1 MNRHII
7 YKIIALVAWIMS
19 LLSCTADLPATDTP
33 LAGEGEGVLQLSV
46 PLTRSM
52 PTTDETGEQA
62 ATADERRITSL
73 WFLAYPTTDGDGE
86 TLVKKLDTNK
96 LEHDTYKP
104 FSIKMKYGTYRIYVV
119 ANVPELTAGT
129 TEDELKAIILKY
141 KEGDEVSLPSPTST
155 YGLPMVY
162 QMPTTYTLS
171 STTGS
176 DILADLVYTC
186 VKVRYTLVFDNTT
199 NGISNPVFGTNV
211 LKINGVSVRN
221 IADRAPLLPGT
232 DISTDLTLFD
242 TDASGAFNGT
252 YQVGAY
258 DPADPDNN
266 NYTFS
271 KTTIEYTEAGQWA
284 YRGTFYLPEHYVTAD
299 TQADQTQML
308 IAATLYTASGVS
320 RASLEYTIELG
331 DTQGQT
337 DAVGGNNVRQLP
349 RGRFYDITG
358 RITGL
363 GNKIEATAAVQD
375 WTLQTVDAE
384 LNGPYYLYVAET
396 SVALEAGKDVTVA
409 CRTDAPKLRYESP
422 KYTLSD
428 GTETDIYQ
436 VEFNRDEAG
445 AYASFTVRIHPNMPP
460 VADAATIEGIA
471 KYFYIVAGGL
481 KKKIEVSPL
490 KLEPYLIVTPQNYTV
505 YIKEVSN
512 LTTYAVTYTYRTNL
526 TNIQVAANK
535 DINHVGTAV
544 DGQPFTAAN
553 AHNGTVSN
561 GTGTLVCTL
570 DEPYVSGN
578 FPNANT
584 ATYTFTATGYEKE
597 LTETATLQII
607 PNATSYRL
615 HFRPLTDDWSNPH
628 IYVYQPLYTPGGA
641 EVQIKSGGEQLGENA
656 ILYGFTGCVTF
667 KGWTDEGGPISNY
680 WPNATEGSIVTA
692 SSGFDPATDINNNLN
707 SDDEEYYWGVDYC
720 PSFREDCCAGY
731 NVNRKWPGVKM
742 KEDTENPGW
751 YYFDLPLLAEPGT
764 ALIMFA
770 DGHNGPASTDTSGK
784 YRYPAH
790 MVPGVPLYNF
800 ADKDGWFLYDY
811 TQGDKNEFVDDK
823 PDIMDR
829 MTFKDGTYR
838 IWLTNNSSGYNDIH
852 LWTTD
857 GTAYKTWNV
866 GEDLVYDNTT
876 SRYYYDVTVSD
887 AWRPTGNI
895 NYKLHNNGG
904 NPQTGDLTIY
914 SSQWQ
919 TVTGKDYDYEVYL

>member
-1 MNRHII
+1 
-7 YKIIALVAWIMS
+7 MS

-46 PLTRSM
+46 PLTRSV
-52 PTTDETGEQA
+52 PTTDGEPGSQD
-62 ATADERRITSL
+62 DERRITSL
-73 WFLAYPTTDGDGE
+73 WFLAYPTPDGDGE
-86 TLVKKLDTNK
+86 TLVKKLDTDE
-96 LEHDTYKP
+96 LTHDYKT
-104 FSIKMKYGTYRIYVV
+104 FTIKMKYGTYRIYVV

-129 TEDELKAIILKY
+129 TEDELEAIILKY
-141 KEGDEVSLPSPTST
+141 KEGDTVSLPSPTGN
-155 YGLPMVY
+155 GLPMVY
-162 QMPTTYTLS
+162 QREEYYTLS
-171 STTGS
+171 STS
-176 DILADLVYTC
+176 APNILADLVYTC

-199 NGISNPVFGTNV
+199 NGISNPVFGNNV
-211 LKINGVSVRN
+211 LEIDRVSVRN

-232 DISTDLTLFD
+232 NISTGLTLFD
-242 TDASGAFNGT
+242 TDASGAFNGQ
-252 YQVGAY
+252 YYLGAY
-258 DPADPDNN
+258 DASTPDD
-266 NYTFS
+266 YKFS
-271 KTTIEYTEAGQWA
+271 KTTINNTEAGQWA
-284 YRGTFYLPEHYVTAD
+284 YRGTFYLPEHYVTAETKD
-299 TQADQTQML
+299 RQTQML
-308 IAATLYTASGVS
+308 IAATLYTADGVS
-320 RASLEYTIELG
+320 RATLEYTIELG

-337 DAVGGNNVRQLP
+337 DAVGGKVRQLP
-349 RGRFYDITG
+349 RGRYYDITG

-375 WTLQTVDAE
+375 WTLQTVDAK
-384 LNGPYYLYVAET
+384 LNGPYYLYVAQT
-396 SVALEAGKDVTVA
+396 SIEELAAGQDVTVA
-409 CRTDAPKLRYESP
+409 CHTDAPSLSYESP
-422 KYTLSD
+422 TYSLN
-428 GTETDIYQ
+428 GQDIPIYE
-436 VEFNRDEAG
+436 VEFNRDETG
-445 AYASFTVRIHPNMPP
+445 AYTSFTVRIHPNMPP

-481 KKKIEVSPL
+481 KKKIDVSQL
-490 KLEPYLIVTPQNYTV
+490 LLEPYLIVTPQNYTV

-512 LTTYAVTYTYRTNL
+512 EESFAVTYTYRTNL
-526 TNIQVAANK
+526 PQIQVATDK
-535 DINHVGTAV
+535 DIANLSTAA
-544 DGQPFTAAN
+544 DGDEFTAAN

-570 DEPYVSGN
+570 DKPHVSGN

-584 ATYTFTATGYEKE
+584 ATYTFTATGYGNT

-641 EVQIKSGGEQLGENA
+641 EVQIPSNPAGENA

-667 KGWTDEGGPISNY
+667 KGWTDEGGPIGNY
-680 WPNATEGSIVTA
+680 WPTATEGSIVTA
-692 SSGFDPATDINNNLN
+692 TTGFDPSTNINGEPN
-707 SDDEEYYWGVDYC
+707 SANAEYYWGVDYC
-720 PSFREDCCAGY
+720 PDFREGCCASA
-731 NVNRKWPGVKM
+731 VNRKWPGVKM

-751 YYFDLPLLAEPGT
+751 FYFDLPLLAEPGT

-770 DGHNGPASTDTSGK
+770 DGHESDDK
-784 YRYPAH
+784 DVQHRYPAH
-790 MVPGVPLYNF
+790 MVPGIPLYNF

-823 PDIMDR
+823 PDIMDK

-866 GEDLVYDNTT
+866 GEDLVYDTAT
-876 SRYYYDVTVSD
+876 GYYYYDVIVSD

-904 NPQTGDLTIY
+904 NPQTGNLTIY

-919 TVTGKDYDYEVYL
+919 TVTGKDYDYEVSL

>member
-7 YKIIALVAWIMS
+7 YKIMALLAWIMS

-46 PLTRSM
+46 PLTRSV

-62 ATADERRITSL
+62 ATAAERRITSL
-73 WFLAYPTTDGDGE
+73 WFLAYPTTEGE
-86 TLVKKLDTNK
+86 TLVKKLDTNE
-96 LEHDTYKP
+96 LTHDYKT
-104 FSIKMKYGTYRIYVV
+104 FSIKMKYGTYHIYVV

-129 TEDELKAIILKY
+129 TEDELKTIILKY
-141 KEGDEVSLPSPTST
+141 KEGDAVSLPSPTST

-162 QMPTTYTLS
+162 QREENYTLS
-171 STTGS
+171 STS
-176 DILADLVYTC
+176 APNILAALVYTC
-186 VKVRYTLVFDNTT
+186 VKVRYTLVFDNA
-199 NGISNPVFGTNV
+199 GISNAFGTNV
-211 LKINGVSVRN
+211 LKIDRVSVRN

-232 DISTDLTLFD
+232 VISSGLTLFD

-258 DPADPDNN
+258 DPADPDNT

-271 KTTIEYTEAGQWA
+271 ETTIEYTEAGQWA
-284 YRGTFYLPEHYVTAD
+284 YRGTFYLPEHYVTAE
-299 TQADQTQML
+299 TQDRQTQML
-308 IAATLYTASGVS
+308 IAATLYTAEGVS
-320 RASLEYTIELG
+320 RATLEYTIELG

-337 DAVGGNNVRQLP
+337 GAVGSKRLP
-349 RGRFYDITG
+349 RGRYYDITG

-384 LNGPYYLYVAET
+384 LNGPYYLYVAQT
-396 SVALEAGKDVTVA
+396 SVALEAGQDVTVA
-409 CRTDAPKLRYESP
+409 CRTDAPSLNYESP
-422 KYTLSD
+422 KYTPEG
-428 GTETDIYQ
+428 GTKTDIYQ
-436 VEFNRDEAG
+436 VDFNRDEAG
-445 AYASFTVRIHPNMPP
+445 AYTSFTVRIHPNMPP
-460 VADAATIEGIA
+460 VANAATIEGIA
-471 KYFYIVAGGL
+471 KYFYIVTGGL
-481 KKKIEVSPL
+481 KKKIDVSQL
-490 KLEPYLIVTPQNYTV
+490 QLEPYLIVTPQNYTV

-512 LTTYAVTYTYRTNL
+512 EKSFAVSYTYRTNL
-526 TNIQVAANK
+526 TDIQVAANK
-535 DINHVGTAV
+535 NIANLSTAADGTT
-544 DGQPFTAAN
+544 FTATN
-553 AHNGTVSN
+553 AYNGTVNN
-561 GTGTLVCTL
+561 GNGTLVCTL
-570 DEPYVSGN
+570 DKPYVSGN

-584 ATYTFTATGYEKE
+584 ATYTFTATGYGNT

-641 EVQIKSGGEQLGENA
+641 EVQITSGGEKLGENA

-667 KGWTDEGGPISNY
+667 KGWTDEGGPIENY
-680 WPNATEGSIVTA
+680 WPNATEGNIVTA
-692 SSGFDPATDINNNLN
+692 TSGFDPATDINNNLN

-720 PSFREDCCAGY
+720 PDFREDCCAGDN

-770 DGHNGPASTDTSGK
+770 DGHSGPSDNNAR

-790 MVPGVPLYNF
+790 MVPGIPLYNF

-823 PDIMDR
+823 PNIPSI
-829 MTFKDGTYR
+829 TYR
-838 IWLTNNSSGYNDIH
+838 FRYTGNQYTRIHIWLSNSTYTGWNN
-852 LWTTD
+852 TD
-857 GTAYKTWNV
+857 GRGALIAGDGYKYF
-866 GEDLVYDNTT
+866 DLTIQTNWITT
-876 SRYYYDVTVSD
+876 NQTV
-887 AWRPTGNI
+887 
-895 NYKLHNNGG
+895 NYILHDDGSNK
-904 NPQTGDLTIY
+904 TGDLTITPD
-914 SSQWQ
+914 QWK
-919 TVTGKDYDYEVYL
+919 TVTGQDYDYEVSLQ

>member
-1 MNRHII
+1 
-7 YKIIALVAWIMS
+7 MS

-46 PLTRSM
+46 PLTRSV
-52 PTTDETGEQA
+52 PTTDGEPGSQD

-73 WFLAYPTTDGDGE
+73 WFLAYPTTDSDGE
-86 TLVKKLDTNK
+86 TLVKKLDTDE
-96 LEHDTYKP
+96 LTHDYKT
-104 FSIKMKYGTYRIYVV
+104 FSIKMKYGTYHIYVV

-141 KEGDEVSLPSPTST
+141 KEGDAVSLPSPTST

-162 QMPTTYTLS
+162 QMPTAYTLS

-186 VKVRYTLVFDNTT
+186 VKVRYTLVFDNAD
-199 NGISNPVFGTNV
+199 ISNAFGTNV
-211 LKINGVSVRN
+211 LKIDGVSVRN
-221 IADRAPLLPGT
+221 IADLAPLLPGT
-232 DISTDLTLFD
+232 DISASLKLFD
-242 TDASGAFNGT
+242 HTSDVFNGT
-252 YQVGAY
+252 YHVGAY
-258 DPADPDNN
+258 APADPDNN

-299 TQADQTQML
+299 TQDRQTQML
-308 IAATLYTASGVS
+308 IAATLYTADGVL
-320 RASLEYTIELG
+320 RATLEYTIELG

-337 DAVGGNNVRQLP
+337 GEVGGKVRQLP
-349 RGRFYDITG
+349 RGRYYDITG

-375 WTLQTVDAE
+375 WKLETVNAE

-396 SVALEAGKDVTVA
+396 SVALEAGQDVTVA
-409 CRTDAPKLRYESP
+409 CRTDAPSLSYESP
-422 KYTLSD
+422 KYTPEG

-436 VEFNRDEAG
+436 VDFNRDETG
-445 AYASFTVRIHPNMPP
+445 ACTSFTVRIHPNMPP
-460 VADAATIEGIA
+460 VADAATIKGIA

-512 LTTYAVTYTYRTNL
+512 EESFAVTYTYRTNL
-526 TNIQVAANK
+526 TDIKVATDK

-544 DGQPFTAAN
+544 DDQPFTAAN
-553 AHNGTVSN
+553 AYREKVSN

-570 DEPYVSGN
+570 DKPYVSGN

-584 ATYTFTATGYEKE
+584 ATYTFTATGYEKT

-628 IYVYQPLYTPGGA
+628 IYVYQPLYTPGGT
-641 EVQIKSGGEQLGENA
+641 EITIPSNPEGENA
-656 ILYGFTGCVTF
+656 ILYGFTGKITFLGWSGQGGTVTNPVPEE
-667 KGWTDEGGPISNY
+667 TDKNGAKYPVGIEYDPKNT
-680 WPNATEGSIVTA
+680 NTSIYNI
-692 SSGFDPATDINNNLN
+692 DI
-707 SDDEEYYWGVDYC
+707 DYC
-720 PSFREDCCAGY
+720 PNFREGCCAD
-731 NVNRKWPGVKM
+731 NAVNRKWPGVKM

-770 DGHNGPASTDTSGK
+770 DGHESDNKDVQH
-784 YRYPAH
+784 RYPAH
-790 MVPGVPLYNF
+790 MVPGIPLYNF

-811 TQGDKNEFVDDK
+811 KQGDKNEFVDDK
-823 PDIMDR
+823 PDIMDK

-838 IWLTNNSSGYNDIH
+838 IWLTNNSSGYKNIH

-876 SRYYYDVTVSD
+876 SRYYYDVIVSD

-904 NPQTGDLTIY
+904 NPQTGNLTIY

-919 TVTGKDYDYEVYL
+919 TVTGKDYDYEVSL

>member
-7 YKIIALVAWIMS
+7 YKIMALLAWIMS

-46 PLTRSM
+46 PLTRSV
-52 PTTDETGEQA
+52 PTTDDEPGSQD

-86 TLVKKLDTNK
+86 TLVKKLDTDE
-96 LEHDTYKP
+96 LTHDYKT
-104 FSIKMKYGTYRIYVV
+104 FSIKMKYGTYHIYVV

-141 KEGDEVSLPSPTST
+141 KEGDAVSLPNPTST

-162 QMPTTYTLS
+162 QMPTAYTLS

-199 NGISNPVFGTNV
+199 NGISNPVFGNNV
-211 LKINGVSVRN
+211 LKIDRVSVRN

-242 TDASGAFNGT
+242 TDASGAFNGQ
-252 YQVGAY
+252 YYVGAY
-258 DPADPDNN
+258 DASNPD

-284 YRGTFYLPEHYVTAD
+284 YRGTFYLPEHYVTAE

-308 IAATLYTASGVS
+308 IAATLYTAEGVS
-320 RASLEYTIELG
+320 RATLEYTIELG

-337 DAVGGNNVRQLP
+337 DAVGGKVRQLP
-349 RGRFYDITG
+349 RGRYYDITG

-375 WTLQTVDAE
+375 WKLETVNAE
-384 LNGPYYLYVAET
+384 LNGPYYLYVAQT

-409 CRTDAPKLRYESP
+409 CRTDAPTLSYESP
-422 KYTLSD
+422 TYSLN
-428 GTETDIYQ
+428 GQDIPIYE
-436 VEFNRDEAG
+436 VEFNRDETG
-445 AYASFTVRIHPNMPP
+445 AYTSFTVRIHPNMPP

-471 KYFYIVAGGL
+471 KYFYIVASGL
-481 KKKIEVSPL
+481 KKKIDVSPL

-512 LTTYAVTYTYRTNL
+512 EESFAVTYTYRTNL
-526 TNIQVAANK
+526 TQIQVVANK
-535 DINHVGTAV
+535 DIANLSTAADGTT
-544 DGQPFTAAN
+544 FTATN
-553 AHNGTVSN
+553 AYNGTVN
-561 GTGTLVCTL
+561 EGTGTLVCTL
-570 DEPYVSGN
+570 DNPYVSGN

-584 ATYTFTATGYEKE
+584 ATYTFTAIGYGNT

-641 EVQIKSGGEQLGENA
+641 EVQITSGGELLGENA

-667 KGWTDEGGPISNY
+667 KGWMDEGGPIENY
-680 WPNATEGSIVTA
+680 WPNATEGNIVTA
-692 SSGFDPATDINNNLN
+692 TSGFDPATDIDGNLTTAT
-707 SDDEEYYWGVDYC
+707 EEYYWGVDYC
-720 PSFREDCCAGY
+720 PDFREDCCASA
-731 NVNRKWPGVKM
+731 VNRKWPGVKM

-751 YYFDLPLLAEPGT
+751 FYFDLPLLAEPGT

-770 DGHNGPASTDTSGK
+770 DGHESDDK
-784 YRYPAH
+784 DVQHRYPAH
-790 MVPGVPLYNF
+790 MVPGIPLYNF

-823 PDIMDR
+823 PDIMDK

-838 IWLTNNSSGYNDIH
+838 IWCQTPYTHIHIWIPNGADYTNWNDNSGLLTDAGNGWKYFDLNVSSSWKPN
-852 LWTTD
+852 
-857 GTAYKTWNV
+857 GT
-866 GEDLVYDNTT
+866 
-876 SRYYYDVTVSD
+876 
-887 AWRPTGNI
+887 I
-895 NYKLHNNGG
+895 NYILHTGDNK
-904 NPQTGDLTIY
+904 TGDLTITADK
-914 SSQWQ
+914 WK
-919 TVTGKDYDYEVYL
+919 TVTGQDYDYEVYL

>member
-7 YKIIALVAWIMS
+7 YKIIALVAWIIS

-46 PLTRSM
+46 PLTRSV
-52 PTTDETGEQA
+52 PTTDGEPGKQA

-73 WFLAYPTTDGDGE
+73 WFLAYPTTDGEGE
-86 TLVKKLDTNK
+86 TLVKKLDTNE
-96 LEHDTYKP
+96 LEHDTYKT
-104 FSIKMKYGTYRIYVV
+104 FTIKMKYGTYHIYVV

-129 TEDELKAIILKY
+129 TEDELKTIILKY
-141 KEGDEVSLPSPTST
+141 KEGDAVSLPSPTST

-162 QMPTTYTLS
+162 QREEDYTLS
-171 STTGS
+171 STS
-176 DILADLVYTC
+176 APNILADLVYTC
-186 VKVRYTLVFDNTT
+186 VKVRYTLVFDNA
-199 NGISNPVFGTNV
+199 GISNAFGTNV
-211 LKINGVSVRN
+211 LKIDGVSVRN
-221 IADRAPLLPGT
+221 IADLAPLLPGT
-232 DISTDLTLFD
+232 NISTGLTLFD
-242 TDASGAFNGT
+242 TDASGAFNGQ
-252 YQVGAY
+252 YYVGAY
-258 DPADPDNN
+258 DASNPD

-284 YRGTFYLPEHYVTAD
+284 YRGTFYLPEHYVTAE

-308 IAATLYTASGVS
+308 IAATLYTADGVS
-320 RASLEYTIELG
+320 RATLEYTIELG

-337 DAVGGNNVRQLP
+337 GAVGGKVRQLP
-349 RGRFYDITG
+349 RGRYYDITG

-384 LNGPYYLYVAET
+384 LNGPYYLYVAQT
-396 SVALEAGKDVTVA
+396 SVALEAGQDVTVA
-409 CRTDAPKLRYESP
+409 CRTDAPSLSYESP
-422 KYTLSD
+422 KYTPEG

-436 VEFNRDEAG
+436 VDFNRDETG
-445 AYASFTVRIHPNMPP
+445 ACTSFTVRIHPNMPP
-460 VADAATIEGIA
+460 VADAATINEIA

-481 KKKIEVSPL
+481 KKKIDVSPL

-512 LTTYAVTYTYRTNL
+512 ETSFAVTYTYRTNL
-526 TNIQVAANK
+526 PDIQVATDK
-535 DINHVGTAV
+535 DIDHVVTAV
-544 DGQPFTAAN
+544 GDLSFTAAN
-553 AHNGTVSN
+553 AYNGTVSN

-570 DEPYVSGN
+570 DKPHVSGN

-584 ATYTFTATGYEKE
+584 ATYTFTATGYGNT

-628 IYVYQPLYTPGGA
+628 IYVYQPLYTPGGT
-641 EVQIKSGGEQLGENA
+641 EITIPSTPEGENA
-656 ILYGFTGCVTF
+656 ILYGFTGKITFLGWSGQGGTVTNPVPEE
-667 KGWTDEGGPISNY
+667 TDKNGAKYQVGIEYDPKNT
-680 WPNATEGSIVTA
+680 NTSIYNI
-692 SSGFDPATDINNNLN
+692 DI
-707 SDDEEYYWGVDYC
+707 DYC
-720 PSFREDCCAGY
+720 PDFRKDCCASA
-731 NVNRKWPGVKM
+731 VNRKWPGVKM

-770 DGHNGPASTDTSGK
+770 DGHSGPASTDTSGK

-790 MVPGVPLYNF
+790 MVPGIPLYNF

-823 PDIMDR
+823 PDIMDK
-829 MTFKDGTYR
+829 TDYLPDGTYR
-838 IWLTNNSSGYNDIH
+838 IWCKTNYTRIHIWIPNGAIYTGWDSGLGELTDASNGYKYFDLNVSSS
-852 LWTTD
+852 WKPS
-857 GTAYKTWNV
+857 GTINYI
-866 GEDLVYDNTT
+866 LH
-876 SRYYYDVTVSD
+876 
-887 AWRPTGNI
+887 TGND
-895 NYKLHNNGG
+895 
-904 NPQTGDLTIY
+904 QTGNLTI
-914 SSQWQ
+914 SAAQWR

>member
-7 YKIIALVAWIMS
+7 YKIMALLAWIMS

-46 PLTRSM
+46 PLTRSV
-52 PTTDETGEQA
+52 PTTDGETGEQA
-62 ATADERRITSL
+62 ATAAERRITSL
-73 WFLAYPTTDGDGE
+73 WFLAYPTTEGE

-96 LEHDTYKP
+96 LEHNTYKT
-104 FSIKMKYGTYRIYVV
+104 FSIKMKYGTYHIYVV

-141 KEGDEVSLPSPTST
+141 KEGDAVSLPSPTST

-162 QMPTTYTLS
+162 QMPTAYTLS

-199 NGISNPVFGTNV
+199 NGISNPVFGNNV
-211 LKINGVSVRN
+211 LKIDRVSVRN

-232 DISTDLTLFD
+232 NISTDLTLFD
-242 TDASGAFNGT
+242 HTSEVFNGQ

-271 KTTIEYTEAGQWA
+271 KTTIEYTEAEQWA

-299 TQADQTQML
+299 TQDRQTQML
-308 IAATLYTASGVS
+308 IAATLYTAEGVS
-320 RASLEYTIELG
+320 RATLEYTIELG

-337 DAVGGNNVRQLP
+337 DAVGGKVRQLP
-349 RGRFYDITG
+349 RGRYYDITG

-375 WTLQTVDAE
+375 WTLQTVDAK
-384 LNGPYYLYVAET
+384 LNGPYYLYVAQT

-409 CRTDAPKLRYESP
+409 CRTDAPSLSYESP
-422 KYTLSD
+422 TYTLSD
-428 GTETDIYQ
+428 GTKTDIYQ
-436 VEFNRDEAG
+436 VDFNRDETG
-445 AYASFTVRIHPNMPP
+445 CTSFTVRIHPNMPP
-460 VADAATIEGIA
+460 VADAKTIDEIA

-481 KKKIEVSPL
+481 KKKIDVSPL

-512 LTTYAVTYTYRTNL
+512 EESFAVTYTYRTNL
-526 TNIQVAANK
+526 PQIQVATDK
-535 DINHVGTAV
+535 DINNLSTAA
-544 DGQPFTAAN
+544 DGDEFTAAN
-553 AHNGTVSN
+553 AHNGTVNN
-561 GTGTLVCTL
+561 GNGTLVCTL
-570 DEPYVSGN
+570 DKPHVSGN

-584 ATYTFTATGYEKE
+584 ATYTFTATGYGNT

-628 IYVYQPLYTPGGA
+628 IYVYQPLYTPGGT
-641 EVQIKSGGEQLGENA
+641 EITIPSNPEGENA
-656 ILYGFTGCVTF
+656 ILYGFTGKITFLGWSGQGGTVTNPVPEE
-667 KGWTDEGGPISNY
+667 TDKNGAKYQVGIEYDPKNT
-680 WPNATEGSIVTA
+680 NTSIYNI
-692 SSGFDPATDINNNLN
+692 DI
-707 SDDEEYYWGVDYC
+707 DYC
-720 PSFREDCCAGY
+720 PDFRKDCCASA
-731 NVNRKWPGVKM
+731 VNRKWPGVKM

-770 DGHNGPASTDTSGK
+770 NGHSGPASTDTSGK

-790 MVPGVPLYNF
+790 MVPGIPLYNF

-823 PDIMDR
+823 PNILDKTDYLP
-829 MTFKDGTYR
+829 DGTYR
-838 IWLTNNSSGYNDIH
+838 IWCKTNYTRIHIWIPNGAIYTEWDSGLGELTDAGNGYKYFDLNVSSS
-852 LWTTD
+852 WKPS
-857 GTAYKTWNV
+857 GTINYI
-866 GEDLVYDNTT
+866 LH
-876 SRYYYDVTVSD
+876 
-887 AWRPTGNI
+887 TGND
-895 NYKLHNNGG
+895 KTG
-904 NPQTGDLTIY
+904 NLTI
-914 SSQWQ
+914 SAAQWR
-919 TVTGKDYDYEVYL
+919 TVTGKDYDYEVYLQ

>member
-1 MNRHII
+1 
-7 YKIIALVAWIMS
+7 MS

-46 PLTRSM
+46 PLTRSL
-52 PTTDETGEQA
+52 PTTVGEPGSQD
-62 ATADERRITSL
+62 ATAGERRITSL
-73 WFLAYPTTDGDGE
+73 WFLAYPTTEGDGE
-86 TLVKKLDTNK
+86 TLVKKLDTDE
-96 LEHDTYKP
+96 LTHDYKT
-104 FSIKMKYGTYRIYVV
+104 FSIKMKYGTYNIYVV
-119 ANVPELTAGT
+119 ANVPELTTGT
-129 TEDELKAIILKY
+129 TEKELKAIILKY

-162 QMPTTYTLS
+162 QMPTAYTLS
-171 STTGS
+171 STS
-176 DILADLVYTC
+176 APNILADLVYTC
-186 VKVRYTLVFDNTT
+186 VKVRYTLVFDNA
-199 NGISNPVFGTNV
+199 GISNAFGTNV
-211 LKINGVSVRN
+211 LKIDGVSVRN
-221 IADRAPLLPGT
+221 IADLAPLLPGT
-232 DISTDLTLFD
+232 NISTGLTLFD
-242 TDASGAFNGT
+242 TDASGAFNGQ
-252 YQVGAY
+252 YYVGAY
-258 DPADPDNN
+258 DASNPD

-299 TQADQTQML
+299 TQDRQTQML
-308 IAATLYTASGVS
+308 IAARLYTAEGVS
-320 RASLEYTIELG
+320 RATLEYTIELG

-337 DAVGGNNVRQLP
+337 DAVGGKVRQLP
-349 RGRFYDITG
+349 RGRYYDITG

-384 LNGPYYLYVAET
+384 LNGPYYLYVAQT

-409 CRTDAPKLRYESP
+409 CRTDAPSLSYESP
-422 KYTLSD
+422 KYTPEG

-436 VEFNRDEAG
+436 VDFNRDEMG
-445 AYASFTVRIHPNMPP
+445 ACTSFTVRIHPNMPP
-460 VADAATIEGIA
+460 VADAATINEIA

-481 KKKIEVSPL
+481 KKKIDVSPL

-526 TNIQVAANK
+526 PRIQVATDK
-535 DINHVGTAV
+535 DINNLS
-544 DGQPFTAAN
+544 TAAN
-553 AHNGTVSN
+553 GTTFTAINAYNGTVKE

-570 DEPYVSGN
+570 DKPHVSGN

-641 EVQIKSGGEQLGENA
+641 EVQIKSGGEELGENA

-667 KGWTDEGGPISNY
+667 KGWMDEGGPIENY
-680 WPNATEGSIVTA
+680 WEEAAEGSIVTA
-692 SSGFDPATDINNNLN
+692 GMGFDPSTNINEEPN
-707 SDDEEYYWGVDYC
+707 SANAEYYWGVDYC
-720 PSFREDCCAGY
+720 PNFREGCCAGY

-742 KEDTENPGW
+742 KVDEENPGW

-770 DGHNGPASTDTSGK
+770 DGHSGPASTDTSGK

-790 MVPGVPLYNF
+790 MVPGIPLYNF

-823 PDIMDR
+823 PDIMDK

-866 GEDLVYDNTT
+866 GEDLVYDTAT
-876 SRYYYDVTVSD
+876 GYYYYDVIVSD

>member
-46 PLTRSM
+46 PLTRSV
-52 PTTDETGEQA
+52 PTTDGEPGSQD

-73 WFLAYPTTDGDGE
+73 WFLAYPTTDSDGE
-86 TLVKKLDTNK
+86 TLVKKLDTDE
-96 LEHDTYKP
+96 LTHDYKT
-104 FSIKMKYGTYRIYVV
+104 FSIKMKYGTYHIYVV

-141 KEGDEVSLPSPTST
+141 KEGDAVSLPSPTST

-162 QMPTTYTLS
+162 QMPTAYTLS

-186 VKVRYTLVFDNTT
+186 VKVRYTLVFDNAD
-199 NGISNPVFGTNV
+199 ISNAFGTNV
-211 LKINGVSVRN
+211 LKIDGVSVRN
-221 IADRAPLLPGT
+221 IADLAPLLPGT
-232 DISTDLTLFD
+232 DISASLKLFD
-242 TDASGAFNGT
+242 HTSDVFNGT
-252 YQVGAY
+252 YHVGAY
-258 DPADPDNN
+258 APADPDNN

-299 TQADQTQML
+299 TQDRQTQML
-308 IAATLYTASGVS
+308 IAATLYTADGVL
-320 RASLEYTIELG
+320 RATLEYTIELG

-337 DAVGGNNVRQLP
+337 GEVGGKVRQLP
-349 RGRFYDITG
+349 RGRYYDITG

-375 WTLQTVDAE
+375 WKLETVNAE

-396 SVALEAGKDVTVA
+396 SVALEAGQDVTVA
-409 CRTDAPKLRYESP
+409 CRTDAPSLSYESP
-422 KYTLSD
+422 KYTPEG

-436 VEFNRDEAG
+436 VDFNRDETG
-445 AYASFTVRIHPNMPP
+445 ACTSFTVRIHPNMPP
-460 VADAATIEGIA
+460 VADAATIKGIA

-512 LTTYAVTYTYRTNL
+512 EESFAVTYTYRTNL
-526 TNIQVAANK
+526 TDIKVATDK

-544 DGQPFTAAN
+544 DDQPFTAAN
-553 AHNGTVSN
+553 AYREKVSN

-570 DEPYVSGN
+570 DKPYVSGN

-584 ATYTFTATGYEKE
+584 ATYTFTATGYEKT

-628 IYVYQPLYTPGGA
+628 IYVYQPLYTPGGT
-641 EVQIKSGGEQLGENA
+641 EITIPSNPEGENA
-656 ILYGFTGCVTF
+656 ILYGFTGKITFLGWSGQGGTVTNPVPEE
-667 KGWTDEGGPISNY
+667 TDKNGAKYPVGIEYDPKNT
-680 WPNATEGSIVTA
+680 NTSIYNI
-692 SSGFDPATDINNNLN
+692 DI
-707 SDDEEYYWGVDYC
+707 DYC
-720 PSFREDCCAGY
+720 PNFREGCCAD
-731 NVNRKWPGVKM
+731 NAVNRKWPGVKM

-770 DGHNGPASTDTSGK
+770 DGHESDNKDVQH
-784 YRYPAH
+784 RYPAH
-790 MVPGVPLYNF
+790 MVPGIPLYNF

-811 TQGDKNEFVDDK
+811 KQGDKNEFVDDK
-823 PDIMDR
+823 PDIMDK

-838 IWLTNNSSGYNDIH
+838 IWLTNNSSGYKNIH

-876 SRYYYDVTVSD
+876 SRYYYDVIVSD

-904 NPQTGDLTIY
+904 NPQTGNLTIY

-919 TVTGKDYDYEVYL
+919 TVTGKDYDYEVSL

>member
-46 PLTRSM
+46 PLTRSV
-52 PTTDETGEQA
+52 PTTDDKPGSQD
-62 ATADERRITSL
+62 ATAAERRITSL

-86 TLVKKLDTNK
+86 TLVKKLDTNE
-96 LEHDTYKP
+96 LEHDTYKT

-141 KEGDEVSLPSPTST
+141 KEGDAVSLPSPTST

-162 QMPTTYTLS
+162 QMPTAYTLS

-186 VKVRYTLVFDNTT
+186 VKVRYTLVFDNA
-199 NGISNPVFGTNV
+199 GISNAFGTNV
-211 LKINGVSVRN
+211 LKIDRVSVRN
-221 IADRAPLLPGT
+221 IADRAPLLPGM
-232 DISTDLTLFD
+232 DITGLTPFD
-242 TDASGAFNGT
+242 HTSDVFNGT

-271 KTTIEYTEAGQWA
+271 ETTIEYTEAGQWA
-284 YRGTFYLPEHYVTAD
+284 YRGTFYLPEYVTAE
-299 TQADQTQML
+299 TKADQTQML
-308 IAATLYTASGVS
+308 IAATLYTAEGVS
-320 RASLEYTIELG
+320 RATLEYTIELG
-331 DTQGQT
+331 DTEGQT
-337 DAVGGNNVRQLP
+337 GEVGGKVRQLP
-349 RGRFYDITG
+349 RGRYYDITG

-375 WTLQTVDAE
+375 WKLETVNAE
-384 LNGPYYLYVAET
+384 LNGPYYLYVAQT

-409 CRTDAPKLRYESP
+409 CRTDAPSLSYESP

-436 VEFNRDEAG
+436 VDFNRDETG
-445 AYASFTVRIHPNMPP
+445 CTSFTVRIHPNMPP
-460 VADAATIEGIA
+460 VADDATIKGIA

-481 KKKIEVSPL
+481 KKKIDVSPL
-490 KLEPYLIVTPQNYTV
+490 KLQPYLIVTPQNYTV

-512 LTTYAVTYTYRTNL
+512 EKSFAVTYTYRTNL
-526 TNIQVAANK
+526 TDIKVATDK
-535 DINHVGTAV
+535 DIANLSTAA
-544 DGQPFTAAN
+544 DSTTFTAIN
-553 AHNGTVSN
+553 AYNGTVKE

-570 DEPYVSGN
+570 DKPHVSGN

-584 ATYTFTATGYEKE
+584 ATYTFTATGYDKE
-597 LTETATLQII
+597 LTATATLQII

-615 HFRPLTDDWSNPH
+615 HFRPLTDDWSKPH
-628 IYVYQPLYTPGGA
+628 IYVYQPLYTPNGT
-641 EVQIKSGGEQLGENA
+641 EITIPSNPEGENA
-656 ILYGFTGCVTF
+656 ILYGFTGMITF
-667 KGWTDEGGPISNY
+667 QGWTSQGGTVTNPVPEAIDKNGAKY
-680 WPNATEGSIVTA
+680 QVETDYDPNNKKTSIYNI
-692 SSGFDPATDINNNLN
+692 DI
-707 SDDEEYYWGVDYC
+707 DYC
-720 PSFREDCCAGY
+720 PAFREDCCTGN

-742 KEDTENPGW
+742 KVDEENPGW

-770 DGHNGPASTDTSGK
+770 DGHSGPASTDTSGK

-790 MVPGVPLYNF
+790 MVPGIPLYNF

-811 TQGDKNEFVDDK
+811 KQGDKNEFVDDK
-823 PDIMDR
+823 PNILDKTDYLP
-829 MTFKDGTYR
+829 DGTYR
-838 IWLTNNSSGYNDIH
+838 IWCKTNYTRIHIWIPNGAIYTGWDSGLGELTNAGNGYKYFDLNVSSS
-852 LWTTD
+852 WKPS
-857 GTAYKTWNV
+857 GT
-866 GEDLVYDNTT
+866 
-876 SRYYYDVTVSD
+876 
-887 AWRPTGNI
+887 I
-895 NYKLHNNGG
+895 NYILHTGDSK
-904 NPQTGDLTIY
+904 TGDLTITAA
-914 SSQWQ
+914 QWK

>member
-46 PLTRSM
+46 PLTRSV
-52 PTTDETGEQA
+52 PTTDGEPGSQD

-73 WFLAYPTTDGDGE
+73 WFLAYPTTDGEGE
-86 TLVKKLDTNK
+86 TLVKKLDTNE
-96 LEHDTYKP
+96 LEHDTYKT
-104 FSIKMKYGTYRIYVV
+104 FSIKMKYGTYHIYVV

-141 KEGDEVSLPSPTST
+141 KEGDAVSLPSPTST

-162 QMPTTYTLS
+162 QREEDYTLS
-171 STTGS
+171 STS
-176 DILADLVYTC
+176 APNVLADLVYTC
-186 VKVRYTLVFDNTT
+186 VKVRYTLVFDNA
-199 NGISNPVFGTNV
+199 GISNAFGTNV
-211 LKINGVSVRN
+211 LKIDDVSVRN

-232 DISTDLTLFD
+232 NISTDLTLFD
-242 TDASGAFNGT
+242 TDASGAFNGQ
-252 YQVGAY
+252 YYVGAY
-258 DPADPDNN
+258 DASNPD

-284 YRGTFYLPEHYVTAD
+284 YRGTFYLPEHYVTAE

-308 IAATLYTASGVS
+308 IAATLYTANGVS
-320 RASLEYTIELG
+320 RATLEYTIELG

-337 DAVGGNNVRQLP
+337 GAVGGKVRQLP
-349 RGRFYDITG
+349 RGRYYDITG

-409 CRTDAPKLRYESP
+409 CRTDAPTLSYESP

-436 VEFNRDEAG
+436 VDFNRDETG
-445 AYASFTVRIHPNMPP
+445 TCTSFTVRIHPNMPP

-481 KKKIEVSPL
+481 KKKIDVSPL

-512 LTTYAVTYTYRTNL
+512 EESFAVTYTYRTNL
-526 TNIQVAANK
+526 PQIQVATDK
-535 DINHVGTAV
+535 DIDHMVTTA
-544 DGQPFTAAN
+544 DGKAFTVTN
-553 AHNGTVSN
+553 AYNGTVKE

-570 DEPYVSGN
+570 DKPHVSGN

-584 ATYTFTATGYEKE
+584 ATYTFTATGYGNT

-615 HFRPLTDDWSNPH
+615 HFRPLTDNWSNPH

-641 EVQIKSGGEQLGENA
+641 EVQITSGGEKLGENA

-667 KGWTDEGGPISNY
+667 KGWTDEGGPIGNY
-680 WPNATEGSIVTA
+680 WPTATEGSIVTA
-692 SSGFDPATDINNNLN
+692 TTGFDPSTNINGEPN
-707 SDDEEYYWGVDYC
+707 SANAEYYWGVDYC
-720 PSFREDCCAGY
+720 PDFRKDCCASA
-731 NVNRKWPGVKM
+731 VNRKWPGVKM

-751 YYFDLPLLAEPGT
+751 YYFDLPLLAEPGK

-770 DGHNGPASTDTSGK
+770 DGHESDDK
-784 YRYPAH
+784 DVQHRYPAH
-790 MVPGVPLYNF
+790 MVPGIPLYNF

-823 PDIMDR
+823 PDIMDK
-829 MTFKDGTYR
+829 TDYLPDGTYR
-838 IWLTNNSSGYNDIH
+838 IWCKTNYTRIHIWIPNGAIYTEWDSGLGELTDAGNGYKYFDLNVSSS
-852 LWTTD
+852 WKPS
-857 GTAYKTWNV
+857 GTINYI
-866 GEDLVYDNTT
+866 LH
-876 SRYYYDVTVSD
+876 
-887 AWRPTGNI
+887 TGND
-895 NYKLHNNGG
+895 
-904 NPQTGDLTIY
+904 QTGNLTI
-914 SSQWQ
+914 SAAQWR

>member
-7 YKIIALVAWIMS
+7 YKIMALLAWIMS

-46 PLTRSM
+46 PLTRSV
-52 PTTDETGEQA
+52 PTTDDEPGSQD

-73 WFLAYPTTDGDGE
+73 WFLAYPTTESEGE
-86 TLVKKLDTNK
+86 TLVKKLDTNE
-96 LEHDTYKP
+96 LEHDTYKT
-104 FSIKMKYGTYRIYVV
+104 FTIKMKYGTYHIYVV
-119 ANVPELTAGT
+119 ANVPELRAGT
-129 TEDELKAIILKY
+129 TEDELKDIILKY
-141 KEGDEVSLPSPTST
+141 KEGDAVSLPSPSST

-162 QMPTTYTLS
+162 QREEDYTLS
-171 STTGS
+171 STSAS

-199 NGISNPVFGTNV
+199 NGISNPVFGNNV
-211 LKINGVSVRN
+211 LKIDRVSVRN

-232 DISTDLTLFD
+232 DISASLKLFD
-242 TDASGAFNGT
+242 HTSDVFNGT
-252 YQVGAY
+252 YHVGAY
-258 DPADPDNN
+258 APADPDNN
-266 NYTFS
+266 NYKFS
-271 KTTIEYTEAGQWA
+271 ETTIEYTKAGQWA

-308 IAATLYTASGVS
+308 IAATLYTADGVS
-320 RASLEYTIELG
+320 RATLEYTIELG
-331 DTQGQT
+331 DTEGQT
-337 DAVGGNNVRQLP
+337 GAVGGNVRQLP
-349 RGRFYDITG
+349 RGRYYDITG

-375 WTLQTVDAE
+375 WTPQTVDAE
-384 LNGPYYLYVAET
+384 LNGPYYLYVAQT

-409 CRTDAPKLRYESP
+409 CRTDAPSLSYESP

-428 GTETDIYQ
+428 GTETEIYQ
-436 VEFNRDEAG
+436 VKFNQDEAG
-445 AYASFTVRIHPNMPP
+445 AYASFTVRIHPDMPP

-481 KKKIEVSPL
+481 KKKIDVSPL

-512 LTTYAVTYTYRTNL
+512 EPSFAVTYTYRTNL
-526 TNIQVAANK
+526 PQIQVATDK
-535 DINHVGTAV
+535 DIDHMVTTA
-544 DGQPFTAAN
+544 DGKAFTVTN
-553 AHNGTVSN
+553 AYNGTVKE

-570 DEPYVSGN
+570 DKPHVSGN

-584 ATYTFTATGYEKE
+584 ATYTFTATGYGNT

-641 EVQIKSGGEQLGENA
+641 EVQITSGGEQLGENA

-667 KGWTDEGGPISNY
+667 KGWTDEGGPIGNY
-680 WPNATEGSIVTA
+680 WPTATEGSIVTA
-692 SSGFDPATDINNNLN
+692 RTGFDPATDIDGNLTTAT
-707 SDDEEYYWGVDYC
+707 EEYYWEVDYC
-720 PSFREDCCAGY
+720 PDFREDCCAGN

-742 KEDTENPGW
+742 KVDEENPGW

-770 DGHNGPASTDTSGK
+770 DGHSGPASTDTSGK

-790 MVPGVPLYNF
+790 MVPGIPLYNF

-823 PDIMDR
+823 PDIMDK

-866 GEDLVYDNTT
+866 GEDLVYDTAT
-876 SRYYYDVTVSD
+876 GYYYYDVIVSD

>member
-7 YKIIALVAWIMS
+7 YKIMALLAWIMS

-33 LAGEGEGVLQLSV
+33 PTGEGEGVLQLSV
-46 PLTRSM
+46 PLTRSV
-52 PTTDETGEQA
+52 PTTDGEPGSQE

-73 WFLAYPTTDGDGE
+73 WFLAYPTTEGE
-86 TLVKKLDTNK
+86 TLVKKLDTDE
-96 LEHDTYKP
+96 LTHDYKT

-141 KEGDEVSLPSPTST
+141 KEGDAVSLPNPTST

-162 QMPTTYTLS
+162 QREEGYTLS

-186 VKVRYTLVFDNTT
+186 VKVRYTLMFDNA
-199 NGISNPVFGTNV
+199 GISNAFGTNV
-211 LKINGVSVRN
+211 LKIDGVSVRN
-221 IADRAPLLPGT
+221 IADRAPLLPRT

-252 YQVGAY
+252 YHVGAY
-258 DPADPDNN
+258 DPADPDNT

-271 KTTIEYTEAGQWA
+271 KITIKNTEAGRWA
-284 YRGTFYLPEHYVTAD
+284 YRGTFYLPEHYVTAE
-299 TQADQTQML
+299 TQDRQTQML
-308 IAATLYTASGVS
+308 IAATLYTAEGVS

-337 DAVGGNNVRQLP
+337 DAVGSKVRRLP
-349 RGRFYDITG
+349 RGRYYDITG

-384 LNGPYYLYVAET
+384 LNGPYYLYVAQT

-409 CRTDAPKLRYESP
+409 CRTDAPTLSYKSP
-422 KYTLSD
+422 TYTLSD

-436 VEFNRDEAG
+436 VEFNQDEAD
-445 AYASFTVRIHPNMPP
+445 AYTSFTVRIHPNMPP

-471 KYFYIVAGGL
+471 KYFYIVAGDLKNVTGDLKNVTGGL
-481 KKKIEVSPL
+481 KKKIDVSPL

-505 YIKEVSN
+505 YIKEISNEKSFAVS
-512 LTTYAVTYTYRTNL
+512 YTYRTNL
-526 TNIQVAANK
+526 TDIRVAANK
-535 DINHVGTAV
+535 NIANLSTAADGTT
-544 DGQPFTAAN
+544 FTATN
-553 AHNGTVSN
+553 AYNGTVN
-561 GTGTLVCTL
+561 NDNGTLVCTL
-570 DEPYVSGN
+570 DKPYVSGN

-584 ATYTFTATGYEKE
+584 ATYTFTATGYGNT

-628 IYVYQPLYTPGGA
+628 IYVYQPLYAPGGI
-641 EVQIKSGGEQLGENA
+641 EVEIPNSNDVYEGENA
-656 ILYGFTGCVTF
+656 ILYGFTGKITF
-667 KGWTDEGGPISNY
+667 LGWSGQGGSVSLPTKLYNGKY
-680 WPNATEGSIVTA
+680 RVGTEYDPDNKNTSIYNI
-692 SSGFDPATDINNNLN
+692 DI
-707 SDDEEYYWGVDYC
+707 DYC
-720 PSFREDCCAGY
+720 PDFREDCCESAI
-731 NVNRKWPGVKM
+731 NRKWPGVKM
-742 KEDTENPGW
+742 KVDEENPGW

-770 DGHNGPASTDTSGK
+770 DGHSGPSDNNAR

-790 MVPGVPLYNF
+790 MVPGIPLYNF

-823 PDIMDR
+823 PNIK
-829 MTFKDGTYR
+829 TCR
-838 IWLTNNSSGYNDIH
+838 IWCQTNYTHIH
-852 LWTTD
+852 LWIPNGANYTNWNDNSGQLTD
-857 GTAYKTWNV
+857 AGNGYKYFDLNVSSNWKPSGTINYI
-866 GEDLVYDNTT
+866 LH
-876 SRYYYDVTVSD
+876 
-887 AWRPTGNI
+887 TGND
-895 NYKLHNNGG
+895 
-904 NPQTGDLTIY
+904 QTGDLTITADK
-914 SSQWQ
+914 WK
-919 TVTGKDYDYEVYL
+919 TVTGQDYDYEVYL

>member
-7 YKIIALVAWIMS
+7 YKIMALLAWIMS
-19 LLSCTADLPATDTP
+19 LLSCTADLPATDTL

-46 PLTRSM
+46 PLTRSV
-52 PTTDETGEQA
+52 PTTDGEPGSQD
-62 ATADERRITSL
+62 DERRITSL
-73 WFLAYPTTDGDGE
+73 WFLAYPTPDGDGE
-86 TLVKKLDTNK
+86 TLVKKLDTDE
-96 LEHDTYKP
+96 LTHDTYKT

-141 KEGDEVSLPSPTST
+141 KEDDAVSLPNPTST

-162 QMPTTYTLS
+162 QMPTAYTLS

-199 NGISNPVFGTNV
+199 NGISRPAFGDNV
-211 LKINGVSVRN
+211 LKIDGVSVRN
-221 IADRAPLLPGT
+221 IADRAPLLPGM
-232 DISTDLTLFD
+232 DITGLTPFD
-242 TDASGAFNGT
+242 HTSDVFNGT
-252 YQVGAY
+252 YHVGAY
-258 DPADPDNN
+258 NPADPDNN

-271 KTTIEYTEAGQWA
+271 KPTINNTEAKQWA
-284 YRGTFYLPEHYVTAD
+284 YRGTFYLPEHVTAE

-308 IAATLYTASGVS
+308 IAATLYTAEGVS
-320 RASLEYTIELG
+320 RATLEYTIELG

-337 DAVGGNNVRQLP
+337 DAVGGKVRQLP
-349 RGRFYDITG
+349 RGRYYDITG

-375 WTLQTVDAE
+375 WKLETVNAE
-384 LNGPYYLYVAET
+384 LNGPYYLYVAQT

-409 CRTDAPKLRYESP
+409 CRTDAPMLKYESP
-422 KYTLSD
+422 TYSLN
-428 GTETDIYQ
+428 GQDIPIYE
-436 VEFNRDEAG
+436 VEFNRDETG
-445 AYASFTVRIHPNMPP
+445 CTSFTVRIHPKMPP
-460 VADAATIEGIA
+460 VADAETIKGIA

-481 KKKIEVSPL
+481 KKKIDVSPL

-512 LTTYAVTYTYRTNL
+512 EESFAVTYTYRTNL
-526 TNIQVAANK
+526 PQIQVATDK
-535 DINHVGTAV
+535 DIDHVVTTA
-544 DGQPFTAAN
+544 DGKAFTAAN

-570 DEPYVSGN
+570 DKPHVSGN

-641 EVQIKSGGEQLGENA
+641 EVQIPSNPAGENA

-667 KGWTDEGGPISNY
+667 KGWTDEGGPIGNY
-680 WPNATEGSIVTA
+680 WPTATEGSIVTA
-692 SSGFDPATDINNNLN
+692 TTGFDPSTNINGEPN
-707 SDDEEYYWGVDYC
+707 SANAEYYWGVDYC
-720 PSFREDCCAGY
+720 PDFREGCCASA
-731 NVNRKWPGVKM
+731 VNRKWPGVKM

-751 YYFDLPLLAEPGT
+751 FYFDLPLLAEPGT

-770 DGHNGPASTDTSGK
+770 DGHESDDK
-784 YRYPAH
+784 DVQHRYPAH
-790 MVPGVPLYNF
+790 MVPGIPLYNF

-823 PDIMDR
+823 PDIMDK

-866 GEDLVYDNTT
+866 GEDLVYDTAT
-876 SRYYYDVTVSD
+876 GYYYYDVIVSD

-904 NPQTGDLTIY
+904 NPQTGNQTIY

-919 TVTGKDYDYEVYL
+919 TVTGKDYDYEVSL

>member
-7 YKIIALVAWIMS
+7 YKIMALLAWIMS

-46 PLTRSM
+46 PLTRSV

-62 ATADERRITSL
+62 ATSDERRITSL
-73 WFLAYPTTDGDGE
+73 WFLAYPTTEGEGE
-86 TLVKKLDTNK
+86 TLVKKLDTNE
-96 LEHDTYKP
+96 LEHDTYKT

-119 ANVPELTAGT
+119 ANVPQLTAGT

-141 KEGDEVSLPSPTST
+141 KEGDAVSLPSHTGN
-155 YGLPMVY
+155 GLPMVY
-162 QMPTTYTLS
+162 QREEDYTLS
-171 STTGS
+171 STS
-176 DILADLVYTC
+176 APILADLVYTC

-199 NGISNPVFGTNV
+199 NGIFNPVFGTNV
-211 LKINGVSVRN
+211 LKIDRVSVRN

-242 TDASGAFNGT
+242 TDASGAFNGQ
-252 YQVGAY
+252 YYVGAY
-258 DPADPDNN
+258 DASNPD

-271 KTTIEYTEAGQWA
+271 KTTINNTEAKQWA

-299 TQADQTQML
+299 MQADQTQML
-308 IAATLYTASGVS
+308 IAATLYTAEGVS
-320 RASLEYTIELG
+320 RATLEYTIELG

-337 DAVGGNNVRQLP
+337 GAVGGKVRQLP
-349 RGRFYDITG
+349 RGRYYDITG

-384 LNGPYYLYVAET
+384 LNGPYYLYVAQT

-409 CRTDAPKLRYESP
+409 CRTDAPSLRYESP
-422 KYTLSD
+422 KYTPEG

-436 VEFNRDEAG
+436 VDFNRDETG
-445 AYASFTVRIHPNMPP
+445 CTSFTVRIHPNMPP
-460 VADAATIEGIA
+460 VADAATINEIA

-481 KKKIEVSPL
+481 KKKIDVSPL

-526 TNIQVAANK
+526 TDIQVATDK
-535 DINHVGTAV
+535 EIDHVGTAA
-544 DGQPFTAAN
+544 DSTAFTATN
-553 AHNGTVSN
+553 AYKGTVKE

-570 DEPYVSGN
+570 DKPYVSGN

-584 ATYTFTATGYEKE
+584 ATYTFTATGYEKT

-641 EVQIKSGGEQLGENA
+641 EVQIKSGGELLGENA

-667 KGWTDEGGPISNY
+667 KGWTDEGGPIENY
-680 WPNATEGSIVTA
+680 WPNATEGNIVTA
-692 SSGFDPATDINNNLN
+692 TSGFDPATDIDENLTTAT
-707 SDDEEYYWGVDYC
+707 EEYYWGVDYC
-720 PSFREDCCAGY
+720 PDFREDCCAGY

-742 KEDTENPGW
+742 KVDEENPGW

-770 DGHNGPASTDTSGK
+770 DGHESDNKDVQH
-784 YRYPAH
+784 RYPAH
-790 MVPGVPLYNF
+790 MVPGIPLYNF

-823 PDIMDR
+823 PDIMDK

-852 LWTTD
+852 LWIPNGAD
-857 GTAYKTWNV
+857 YKTWNV
-866 GEDLVYDNTT
+866 GEDLLYDTAT
-876 SRYYYDVTVSD
+876 GHYYYDVTVSD

-895 NYKLHNNGG
+895 NYKLHTNGG
-904 NPQTGDLTIY
+904 NPQTGNLTIY

-919 TVTGKDYDYEVYL
+919 TVTGKDYDYEVSL

>member
-7 YKIIALVAWIMS
+7 YKIIALVAWIIS

-46 PLTRSM
+46 PLTRSL
-52 PTTDETGEQA
+52 PTTDGEPGSQD
-62 ATADERRITSL
+62 DERRITSL
-73 WFLAYPTTDGDGE
+73 WFLAYPTPDGDGE
-86 TLVKKLDTNK
+86 TLVKKLDTDK
-96 LEHDTYKP
+96 LTHDYKT
-104 FSIKMKYGTYRIYVV
+104 FSIKMKYGTYNIYVV

-129 TEDELKAIILKY
+129 TEDDLNAIILKY

-162 QMPTTYTLS
+162 QMPTAYTLS

-199 NGISNPVFGTNV
+199 NGISTPVFGNNV
-211 LKINGVSVRN
+211 LKIDGVSVRN
-221 IADRAPLLPGT
+221 IADRAPLLLGT
-232 DISTDLTLFD
+232 DISTGLTLFD
-242 TDASGAFNGT
+242 HTSKVFNGQ

-271 KTTIEYTEAGQWA
+271 KTTINNTEAGQWA
-284 YRGTFYLPEHYVTAD
+284 YRGTFYLPEHYVTAETKD
-299 TQADQTQML
+299 RQTQML
-308 IAATLYTASGVS
+308 IAATLYTADGVS
-320 RASLEYTIELG
+320 RATLEYTIELG

-337 DAVGGNNVRQLP
+337 GEVGGKRQLP
-349 RGRFYDITG
+349 RGRYYDITG

-384 LNGPYYLYVAET
+384 LNGPYYLYVAQT
-396 SVALEAGKDVTVA
+396 RVALEAGKDVTVA
-409 CRTDAPKLRYESP
+409 CRTDADSLSYESP
-422 KYTLSD
+422 KYTPEG

-436 VEFNRDEAG
+436 VDFNRDETG
-445 AYASFTVRIHPNMPP
+445 ACTSFTVRIHPKMPP
-460 VADAATIEGIA
+460 VADAETIKGIA

-481 KKKIEVSPL
+481 KKKIDVSPL

-512 LTTYAVTYTYRTNL
+512 EPSFAVTYTYRTNL
-526 TNIQVAANK
+526 PRIQVATDK
-535 DINHVGTAV
+535 DIDHVVTTA
-544 DGQPFTAAN
+544 DGKAFTAAN

-570 DEPYVSGN
+570 DKPHVSGN

-584 ATYTFTATGYEKE
+584 ATYTFTATGYEKT
-597 LTETATLQII
+597 LTESATLQII

-641 EVQIKSGGEQLGENA
+641 EVQIPSNPAGENA

-667 KGWTDEGGPISNY
+667 KGWTDEGGPIGNY
-680 WPNATEGSIVTA
+680 WPNATEGNIVTA
-692 SSGFDPATDINNNLN
+692 TSGFDPATDIDGNLTTATK
-707 SDDEEYYWGVDYC
+707 EYYWGVDYC
-720 PSFREDCCAGY
+720 RDFRKDCCASA
-731 NVNRKWPGVKM
+731 VNRKWPGVKM
-742 KEDTENPGW
+742 KKDTENPGW
-751 YYFDLPLLAEPGT
+751 YYFDLPLLAEPGK

-770 DGHNGPASTDTSGK
+770 DGHESDDKNVQH
-784 YRYPAH
+784 RYPAH
-790 MVPGVPLYNF
+790 MVPGILLYNF

-811 TQGDKNEFVDDK
+811 KQGDKNEFVDDK
-823 PDIMDR
+823 PNIMDK

-838 IWLTNNSSGYNDIH
+838 IWLTDNSSGYNDIH

-866 GEDLVYDNTT
+866 GEDLVYDTAT
-876 SRYYYDVTVSD
+876 GYYYYDVTVSD
-887 AWRPTGNI
+887 EWRPTGNI
-895 NYKLHNNGG
+895 NYKLHNNGDD
-904 NPQTGDLTIY
+904 PQTEDLTITADK
-914 SSQWQ
+914 WK
-919 TVTGKDYDYEVYL
+919 TVTGQDYDYEVYL